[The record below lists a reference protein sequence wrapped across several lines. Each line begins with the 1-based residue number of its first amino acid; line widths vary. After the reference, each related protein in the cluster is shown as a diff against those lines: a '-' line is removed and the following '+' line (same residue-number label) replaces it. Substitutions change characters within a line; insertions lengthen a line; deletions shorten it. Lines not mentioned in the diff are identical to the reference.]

1 MTPSVFASFTLKF
14 GEKLNFYTM
23 KIYKLEQGIAVES
36 DKNGVFY
43 SFEQT
48 NWDDF
53 INRDDLY
60 DWLKAQTASLKSFD
74 SAWFAEQKLLAP
86 IGNQEIWAA
95 GVTYLRSKVA
105 RMEESKESGGDT
117 FYDKVYDAER
127 PEIFFKGTAHRAV
140 GTDGFVNIRKD
151 STWDVPEPELTLF
164 ISSSNKIVGYTVG
177 NDMSSRSIEGENPL
191 YLPQAKVY
199 DKCAGLGPC
208 LYVPQN
214 PIPLDTKISLEIH
227 REGELIFEGDTLIS
241 QMKRS
246 HTELAEYLTRECSF
260 PQGVFLMTG
269 TCIVPDYPF
278 TLQAGDEILIEI
290 DHIGV
295 LKNIVSA

>member
-1 MTPSVFASFTLKF
+1 
-14 GEKLNFYTM
+14 M
-23 KIYKLEQGIAVES
+23 KIFKLQQGIAVES
-36 DKNGVFY
+36 ESSGQVYFFD
-43 SFEQT
+43 QP

-60 DWLKAQTASLKSFD
+60 DWLKSQIASMSPLD
-74 SAWFAEQKLLAP
+74 AAWFAAQNIVAP
-86 IGNQEIWAA
+86 IQNQEIWAA

-127 PEIFFKGTAHRAV
+127 PEIFFKGTANRAV
-140 GTDGFVNIRKD
+140 GTGGFVNIRKD
-151 STWDVPEPELTLF
+151 STWDVPEPELTLY
-164 ISSSNKIVGYTVG
+164 ITSANKIVGYTVG

-208 LYVPQN
+208 LYVPEK
-214 PIPLDTKISLEIH
+214 PIDADAKIRLEIH
-227 REGELIFEGDTLIS
+227 RADELVFEGETLIS

-246 HTELAEYLTRECSF
+246 HTELVEYLTRECTF

-278 TLQAGDEILIEI
+278 TLQAGDVILISI
-290 DHIGV
+290 DNIGT
-295 LKNIVSA
+295 LKNTVSM

>member
-1 MTPSVFASFTLKF
+1 
-14 GEKLNFYTM
+14 M
-23 KIYKLEQGIAVES
+23 KVYKLEKGIAVES
-36 DKNGVFY
+36 DNGGQFYHFKNK
-43 SFEQT
+43 
-48 NWDDF
+48 NWDKF

-60 DWLKAQTASLKSFD
+60 DWLKGQIADEKPKKS
-74 SAWFAEQKLLAP
+74 SWFQKQEVLAP
-86 IGNQEIWAA
+86 IDSQEIWAA

-127 PEIFFKGTAHRAV
+127 PELFFKGTANRAV
-140 GTDGFVNIRKD
+140 GTGGFVNIRKD

-164 ISSSNKIVGYTVG
+164 VTSNNKIVGYTAG

-208 LYVPQN
+208 LYVPEK
-214 PIPLDTKISLEIH
+214 PIPLDSKISLEIH
-227 REGELIFEGDTLIS
+227 RDGKIVFEGDTLIS

-246 HTELAEYLTRECSF
+246 HTELVEYLTRECTF
-260 PQGVFLMTG
+260 PKGVFLMTG

-278 TLQAGDEILIEI
+278 TLRGGDVILITI
-290 DHIGV
+290 DGIGV
-295 LKNIVSA
+295 LENIVSG